1 MARPTIVH
9 VITRL
14 IVGGAQLT
22 TIEVCRG
29 LADEYDLRLVT
40 GPELGSEGSLMDEA
54 ATATTVEVVPEIKR
68 SINPLSDL
76 SAVRALRRV
85 LREIDP
91 DIVHTHSSKAGV
103 IGRAAARGSRAKLV
117 HTVHGWGHT
126 PDDSPLKRRVLVQT
140 ERVMARR
147 TDVLIAV
154 SDDVR
159 AEGVRC
165 RIGRPEQYRVVPEHV
180 AIDAVHAEFGAAR
193 ARARATLGLADDAV
207 AVGWV
212 GRFAPQKDP
221 QTLVAALERICAE
234 RPEVQVAL
242 IGDGP
247 LRADVEAAVAA
258 AGIADHVRFHGLRH
272 DARTLFCAFDVVLHP
287 SRWEGQPRVV
297 QEALAERIPVVA
309 TEAAGVRQM
318 IDDGVNG
325 FAVPLSDPARMA
337 NAALDVL
344 AREELRVP
352 LAVDALASLR
362 ASSGAD
368 RAEAGHRAIYAELLG
383 RR

>member
-1 MARPTIVH
+1 MARPAIVH

-40 GPELGSEGSLMDEA
+40 GPELGSEGSLMDLA
-54 ATATTVEVVPEIKR
+54 AEATTVDVVPEIKR
-68 SINPLSDL
+68 SINPLSDV
-76 SAVRALRRV
+76 SAVRALRRLLHEV
-85 LREIDP
+85 DP

-103 IGRAAARGSRAKLV
+103 IGRAAAWGSRARLV

-140 ERVMARR
+140 ERAMARR

-159 AEGVRC
+159 AEGMRC

-180 AIDAVHAEFGAAR
+180 SIDAVHPDFGAAR
-193 ARARATLGLADDAV
+193 ARARETLGLAPDAV
-207 AVGWV
+207 VVGWV

-221 QTLVAALERICAE
+221 QTLVAALAQIGAA
-234 RPEVQVAL
+234 RPEVVFSL

-247 LRADVEAAVAA
+247 LRAEVEASVAA
-258 AGIADHVRFHGLRH
+258 AGLGDRVRFHGLRH
-272 DARTLFCAFDVVLHP
+272 DARSLFCAFDVVLHP

-297 QEALAERIPVVA
+297 QEALAERVPVVA
-309 TEAAGVRQM
+309 TEAAGVRAM
-318 IDDGVNG
+318 VDDGVNG

-337 NAALDVL
+337 GAALDVL
-344 AREELRVP
+344 SRDTLRTP
-352 LAVDALASLR
+352 LSADALASLR
-362 ASSGAD
+362 AGSGAE
-368 RAEAGHRAIYAELLG
+368 RAEAGHREIYAELLG